1 MEKEII
7 KVVKNSGDEIIKVI
21 QMHGEVLDEVTL
33 SDLQNQTGD
42 ISKFDTLV
50 LEIASPGGSVSEGL
64 AIMVW
69 LDKMSGSGKKI
80 VTVVTAN
87 AYSIASLIMLVA
99 DIKLISNSGKVM
111 VHNPMVPLLEYVNA
125 NDLQQYID
133 NLRSL
138 EDTMYELYEF
148 FTGLKKEQIKLL
160 MDNETYLKPQQA
172 IEYGFADM
180 VVDIKPKSYE
190 MTANNK
196 NDINM
201 SKTLNI
207 LNKVIGMVNKSE
219 FINQI
224 YSDLEGGEVEIF
236 QADPSTYAVGDKT
249 SMEEGEIVLAD
260 GSKLSIAEY
269 KIVEINRSAE
279 GEAES
284 MDEEVEAAEFNEGPA
299 PEEMIEDEVSS
310 DKEMAEEVM
319 EEEVPA
325 MVEDDKMVVDA
336 PGVVEAPVPSSVI
349 ETKKEVTMTKETIAL
364 ATEEVAVVAEEVV
377 EEAVAVE
384 AVAVEEEVMMDEPK
398 MEEKSEMMDEPKME
412 EEPEMMDEPKME
424 EEALEVTEDHMAEM
438 HATIAALE
446 SRIEQLEGL
455 ILGYDAKFEALVKFE
470 NIATEA
476 IDTLATNTV
485 STFKPAAKAVSTPT
499 APKGSIFNQLKNKRG
514 L

>member
-33 SDLQNQTGD
+33 SDLQEQAGD

-99 DIKLISNSGKVM
+99 DIRLISNSGKVM

-148 FTGLKKEQIKLL
+148 FTGLKREQIKLL

-249 SMEEGEIVLAD
+249 SMEEGEITLSD
-260 GSKLSIAEY
+260 GSKLTIIEG
-269 KIVEINRSAE
+269 KISEINRSAE
-279 GEAES
+279 GDAEAPAME
-284 MDEEVEAAEFNEGPA
+284 EEVEAAEFNEGPA

-310 DKEMAEEVM
+310 DEKMAEEVM
-319 EEEVPA
+319 AEEVPA
-325 MVEDDKMVVDA
+325 MVEEEKEMVVDA

-364 ATEEVAVVAEEVV
+364 AVEEVAVVAEEVV
-377 EEAVAVE
+377 AEVVAI
-384 AVAVEEEVMMDEPK
+384 EEEMMDEPK

-412 EEPEMMDEPKME
+412 EE
-424 EEALEVTEDHMAEM
+424 ALEVTEDHMADM
-438 HATIAALE
+438 HATIEALE
-446 SRIEQLEGL
+446 SRIAQLESL
-455 ILGYDAKFEALVKFE
+455 VLGYESKFEALSKFE

-499 APKGSIFNQLKNKRG
+499 ASKGSIFNQLKNKRG